1 MFKIRSKI
9 KRIAALSLACLTAI
23 STPLTSLAD
32 TGLGG
37 NVAGSSSGGLVGLD
51 VGEN

>member
-1 MFKIRSKI
+1 MVKI
-9 KRIAALSLACLTAI
+9 KDRLKRMAALSLACLTAI

-37 NVAGSSSGGLVGLD
+37 NVAGSSSGGVVIGPKQ
-51 VGEN
+51 

>member
-1 MFKIRSKI
+1 MNKI
-9 KRIAALSLACLTAI
+9 KSKLKRLMALTLACLTAI

-37 NVAGSSSGGLVGLD
+37 NVGGSSSGGQLLALS
-51 VGEN
+51 NN

>member
-9 KRIAALSLACLTAI
+9 KRIAALSLASLTAI

-37 NVAGSSSGGLVGLD
+37 NVAGSSSGGQLLALS
-51 VGEN
+51 NN

>member
-1 MFKIRSKI
+1 MNKIKSKL
-9 KRIAALSLACLTAI
+9 KRIATLSLACLTAV

-37 NVAGSSSGGLVGLD
+37 NVGGSSSGGQLLALS
-51 VGEN
+51 NN